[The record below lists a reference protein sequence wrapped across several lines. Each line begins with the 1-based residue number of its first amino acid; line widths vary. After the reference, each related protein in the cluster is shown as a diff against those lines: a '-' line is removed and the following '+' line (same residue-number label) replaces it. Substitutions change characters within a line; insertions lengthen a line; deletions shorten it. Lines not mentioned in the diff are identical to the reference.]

1 MFEPIFLR
9 IFAIPLRFLA
19 QTGRNMI
26 QWASGIAGRCAVRP
40 KQRNSAA
47 PNKWRGDGE
56 DQRTNRRLRAAG
68 IAALA
73 WAGLAAVWCV
83 LVPGGAAELPQGVPG
98 TLRSLLVLPL
108 AEELV
113 FRGALLRLLRPLGE
127 HPANLCQAVLFAA
140 LHGTLT
146 EKCYALGMG
155 LIFGWA
161 AEQTDSPAPGVVL
174 HILNNGLVLARAL
187 AEGEWDDRL

>member
-1 MFEPIFLR
+1 MSE
-9 IFAIPLRFLA
+9 
-19 QTGRNMI
+19 Q
-26 QWASGIAGRCAVRP
+26 
-40 KQRNSAA
+40 
-47 PNKWRGDGE
+47 
-56 DQRTNRRLRAAG
+56 NRRLRAAG

-98 TLRSLLVLPL
+98 TLRITVHGNINDHGTGFHHIGCNEIHF
-108 AEELV
+108 ADC
-113 FRGALLRLLRPLGE
+113 GHQNIGT
-127 HPANLCQAVLFAA
+127 PANLCQAVLFAA

-187 AEGEWDDRL
+187 AERGMG

>member
-1 MFEPIFLR
+1 MFESIFLR

-40 KQRNSAA
+40 KQRNSAP
-47 PNKWRGDGE
+47 PNGE
-56 DQRTNRRLRAAG
+56 GTEKMSERNRRLRAAG

-127 HPANLCQAVLFAA
+127 HPANLCQAVLFAV

-187 AEGEWDDRL
+187 AERGMG

>member
-1 MFEPIFLR
+1 MSE
-9 IFAIPLRFLA
+9 
-19 QTGRNMI
+19 Q
-26 QWASGIAGRCAVRP
+26 
-40 KQRNSAA
+40 
-47 PNKWRGDGE
+47 
-56 DQRTNRRLRAAG
+56 NRRLRAAG

-174 HILNNGLVLARAL
+174 HILNNGLVLARA
-187 AEGEWDDRL
+187 ASSSAAPISS

>member
-40 KQRNSAA
+40 KQRDSAA
-47 PNKWRGDGE
+47 PNGE
-56 DQRTNRRLRAAG
+56 GTEKVSEQNRRLRAAG

-187 AEGEWDDRL
+187 AERGMG

>member
-1 MFEPIFLR
+1 M
-9 IFAIPLRFLA
+9 
-19 QTGRNMI
+19 
-26 QWASGIAGRCAVRP
+26 GIRHCGAVRCAPEAAEQRTP
-40 KQRNSAA
+40 KR
-47 PNKWRGDGE
+47 RGDGE
-56 DQRTNRRLRAAG
+56 DVRTEPPPAGGRHRGTGLGRAG
-68 IAALA
+68 
-73 WAGLAAVWCV
+73 
-83 LVPGGAAELPQGVPG
+83 GGAAELPQGVPG

-187 AEGEWDDRL
+187 AERGMG